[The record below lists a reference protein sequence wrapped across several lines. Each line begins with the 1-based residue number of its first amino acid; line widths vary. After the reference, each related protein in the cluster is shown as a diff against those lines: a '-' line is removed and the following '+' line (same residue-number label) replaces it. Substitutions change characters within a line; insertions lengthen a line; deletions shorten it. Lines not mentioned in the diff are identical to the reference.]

1 MKKRIGLI
9 AILILIIIFRG
20 NAQNWDID
28 NAKSIN
34 PENPNSSYW
43 KITSGSAYFLSAA
56 APVYFI
62 TKGFI
67 KNDLVLKRKGYHIF
81 SAITIEFVASEL
93 MKQGIDR
100 KRPAESYPAEIY
112 PYRNVSGR
120 SFPSGH
126 TSLVF
131 ATAASLSIE
140 CKKWYITLPAYAYA
154 CSVGYSRIYLGVH
167 YPTDVIAGAAVG
179 IGSAY
184 LNKWVYKKIFGQKNR
199 VLYTIKI

>member
-1 MKKRIGLI
+1 MKKRISLM
-9 AILILIIIFRG
+9 AILILTVFFTG

-28 NAKSIN
+28 IAKSIN
-34 PENPNSSYW
+34 PENPNNGYW
-43 KITSGSAYFLSAA
+43 KTISGSAYFLSAA
-56 APVYFI
+56 APIYFI

-67 KNDLVLKRKGYHIF
+67 KNDVAAKRKGYRILG
-81 SAITIEFVASEL
+81 AIAIELTVSEL
-93 MKQGIDR
+93 MKTGFSR
-100 KRPAESYPAEIY
+100 KRPAESYPGEIF
-112 PYRNVSGR
+112 PYSNARGR

-140 CKKWYITLPAYAYA
+140 CKKWYVILPSYAYA

-167 YPTDVIAGAAVG
+167 YPTDVIVGAALG

-184 LNKWVYKKIFGQKNR
+184 LCHWLNRKIFPSKKAALFPG
-199 VLYTIKI
+199 